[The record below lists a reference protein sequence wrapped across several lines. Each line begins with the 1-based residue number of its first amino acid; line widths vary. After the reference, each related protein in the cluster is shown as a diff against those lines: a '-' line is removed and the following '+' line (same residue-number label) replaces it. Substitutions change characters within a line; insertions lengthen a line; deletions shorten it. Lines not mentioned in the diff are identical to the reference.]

1 MEKDIDQIP
10 GFPLQND
17 GLYHH
22 NYEVVAPTD
31 VILPPMITDGGDSDQ
46 CQHY

>member
-17 GLYHH
+17 RLYHH

-31 VILPPMITDGGDSDQ
+31 FILPPMFTDGGDSDQ
-46 CQHY
+46 CLHY